1 MRDIQVGTEHPRLV
15 LPKGWSL
22 HEAELRVKLLGF
34 HPLGWEA
41 PREPFLNEQVSSRV
55 RICYGVN
62 FESKTSHMPRDGRTL
77 AQIAIVFSRFGRNYT
92 YSLQIHG
99 QLTKAQHSL
108 LRFGSIDKIES

>member
-1 MRDIQVGTEHPRLV
+1 
-15 LPKGWSL
+15 
-22 HEAELRVKLLGF
+22 
-34 HPLGWEA
+34 
-41 PREPFLNEQVSSRV
+41 
-55 RICYGVN
+55 
-62 FESKTSHMPRDGRTL
+62 MPRDGRTL